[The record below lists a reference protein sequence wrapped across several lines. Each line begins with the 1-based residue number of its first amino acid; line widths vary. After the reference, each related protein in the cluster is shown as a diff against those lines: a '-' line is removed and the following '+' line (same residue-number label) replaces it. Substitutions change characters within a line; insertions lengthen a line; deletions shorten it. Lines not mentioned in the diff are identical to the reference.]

1 MYVLYKEN
9 IIPNV
14 GGVHPQGI
22 DVSLASYKG
31 WNLAN
36 CPDEK
41 AHLYKEFEFFAVSS
55 DVARGLQLLNG
66 NMEDVNY
73 DLNVVKDPQI
83 GNMGAPAS
91 AQLQISFSD
100 SDKEYMEI
108 AKTFINNLELKIITR
123 AKVREIKDV
132 EDDLVDLK
140 RIVHSL
146 ITFVVDDWRVK
157 PEEEKN
163 KSKYKTVLD
172 ELDTTVADNI
182 DILSTIYKD
191 LKKLESI
198 VDTEVE
204 IAKVVDNYYLTKK
217 L

>member
-9 IIPNV
+9 NIPNV

-22 DVSLASYKG
+22 EVGLASYKG

-41 AHLYKEFEFFAVSS
+41 IHLYKEFDFISVPSQ
-55 DVARGLQLLNG
+55 VVRGLQVLDRILDNAT
-66 NMEDVNY
+66 Y
-73 DLNVVKDPQI
+73 DLNVVKDPNI
-83 GNMGAPAS
+83 GNMGLPS
-91 AQLQISFSD
+91 NAQIEISLSD
-100 SDKEYMEI
+100 LDKENMEY

-140 RIVHSL
+140 RVVHSL
-146 ITFVVDDWRVK
+146 VTFVVDDWRVK
-157 PEEEKN
+157 SAEDKN
-163 KSKYKTVLD
+163 KSRFKTVLD
-172 ELDTTVADNI
+172 DLDVAVADNYN
-182 DILSTIYKD
+182 ILTTIEKD

-198 VDTEVE
+198 VDQEVE
-204 IAKVVDNYYLTKK
+204 IAKVVDSFYLTKK

>member
-1 MYVLYKEN
+1 MYVIYKEN
-9 IIPNV
+9 NIPGI

-22 DVSLASYKG
+22 EVGLAYYKG

-41 AHLYKEFEFFAVSS
+41 AHFYKEFDFIAVPSE
-55 DVARGLQLLNG
+55 VVRGLQVLDRLLV
-66 NMEDVNY
+66 EDVE
-73 DLNVVKDPQI
+73 LSSDPNI
-83 GNMGAPAS
+83 GKLGAPAG
-91 AQLQISFSD
+91 LEIEISLSET
-100 SDKEYMEI
+100 DKENMDLAE
-108 AKTFINNLELKIITR
+108 KFINNLESKIITR

-140 RIVHSL
+140 RIVQSL

-157 PEEEKN
+157 SDED
-163 KSKYKTVLD
+163 KSKSRFKTVLD
-172 ELDTTVADNI
+172 DLDVAVADNI
-182 DILSTIYKD
+182 DALSTIEND
-191 LKKLESI
+191 LKKIEDVVNL
-198 VDTEVE
+198 EVE